1 MKVFKFG
8 GASVNSA
15 DAVRNMAQIV
25 QTHLEKEP
33 LVVVVSAMGKTTN
46 LLEKLVPTDSS
57 LNTQHSSLRQQLED
71 YHLDIAKSLIPND
84 ETIVNKIQTLLHQLD
99 QTITTLS
106 HSATQSPSHSNYN
119 YCYDQVVSFGELIS
133 TTIIAEY
140 LNHLGINTLWQDARE
155 IIKTDDHFREGRIDW
170 KATEQEIKNLELH
183 LEEELNTLKNKDNPV
198 KKIKN
203 SCRVILTQG
212 FIGGTHSPLSTLHS
226 PLSTTTLGREGSDY
240 SAAILA
246 YCLNAESVTIW
257 KDVPGF
263 LNADPKFFHD
273 TVKISQIPY
282 NEAIELAY
290 YGASVIHPKTV
301 KPIQNKGIPLYIRS
315 FITPEAEGSSIGDY
329 RTLVP
334 ETPLYIFKNNQILLS
349 ILPRDYSFIAE
360 DNLQVIFGILSK
372 IGIRVNLMQNSALS
386 FSICIDNNPQLV
398 KPLIEEL
405 KSMFRVR
412 YNEDLQLITIR
423 YYTQEVIDSIVA
435 NRPILLEQ
443 RSRTTEQLIVPCK

>member
-15 DAVRNMAQIV
+15 DAVRNMAHIV
-25 QTHLEKEP
+25 QKHLESAP

-46 LLEKLVPTDSS
+46 LLEKLVPGIASD
-57 LNTQHSSLRQQLED
+57 NEHKALRQQLED
-71 YHLDIAKSLIPND
+71 YHIDIVKSLIPND
-84 ETIVNKIQTLLHQLD
+84 ESIVNKVYTLLHQLD
-99 QTITTLS
+99 NTIATL
-106 HSATQSPSHSNYN
+106 QSDSKYYNYN
-119 YCYDQVVSFGELIS
+119 YDQVVSFGELIS
-133 TTIIAEY
+133 TTIIAHY
-140 LNHLGINTLWQDARE
+140 LNHLGINTLWEDARQC
-155 IIKTDDHFREGRIDW
+155 IVTDNHHREGRVDW
-170 KATEQEIKNLELH
+170 ESTRGECWRL
-183 LEEELNTLKNKDNPV
+183 KDNATGYQV
-198 KKIKN
+198 
-203 SCRVILTQG
+203 VVTQG
-212 FIGGTHSPLSTLHS
+212 FIGATSDLK
-226 PLSTTTLGREGSDY
+226 TTTLGREGSDY

-246 YCLNAESVTIW
+246 YCLDAESVTIW

-263 LNADPKFFHD
+263 LNADPKFFAN

-315 FITPEAEGSSIGDY
+315 FITPEADGSSIGDY
-329 RTLVP
+329 KTIVP

-398 KPLIEEL
+398 APLIEEL
-405 KSMFRVR
+405 KNMFRVR
-412 YNEDLQLITIR
+412 YNQNLQLITIR

-435 NRPILLEQ
+435 GRPILLEQ
-443 RSRTTEQLIVPCK
+443 RSRTTEQLIVPSK

>member
-15 DAVRNMAQIV
+15 DAVRNMAQVV
-25 QTHLEKEP
+25 QSHLESKP
-33 LVVVVSAMGKTTN
+33 LMVVVSAMGKTTN
-46 LLEKLVPTDSS
+46 LLEKLVPGSADVSS
-57 LNTQHSSLRQQLED
+57 ANALRQQLEV

-84 ETIVNKIQTLLHQLD
+84 KTIIKKIQDLLHQLD
-99 QTITTLS
+99 NTIVSLQPDAA
-106 HSATQSPSHSNYN
+106 HYNYN
-119 YCYDQVVSFGELIS
+119 YDQVVSFGEIIS

-140 LNHLGINTLWQDARE
+140 LNHLGINTLWSDARQL
-155 IIKTDDHFREGRIDW
+155 IQTDNHYREGRVDW
-170 KATEQEIKNLELH
+170 QASETATK
-183 LEEELNTLKNKDNPV
+183 TLLADS
-198 KKIKN
+198 ITY
-203 SCRVILTQG
+203 SVILTQG
-212 FIGGTHSPLSTLHS
+212 FIGGTVDHK
-226 PLSTTTLGREGSDY
+226 TTTLGREGSDY

-263 LNADPKFFHD
+263 LNADPKFFAD

-301 KPIQNKGIPLYIRS
+301 KPIQNKGIPLFIRS

-329 RTLVP
+329 KTIVP

-386 FSICIDNNPQLV
+386 FSICIDNNPQLIN
-398 KPLIEEL
+398 PLIEEL

-412 YNEDLQLITIR
+412 YNENLQLITIR

-435 NRPILLEQ
+435 GRPILLEQ
-443 RSRTTEQLIVPCK
+443 RSRTTEQLIVPA

>member
-25 QTHLEKEP
+25 KNHLESEP

-46 LLEKLVPTDSS
+46 LLEKLVPGSAGVSS
-57 LNTQHSSLRQQLED
+57 ANALRQQLED

-84 ETIVNKIQTLLHQLD
+84 DTIINKIQTLLYQLD
-99 QTITTLS
+99 QTIAALS
-106 HSATQSPSHSNYN
+106 HSDTQSPSHSNYN
-119 YCYDQVVSFGELIS
+119 YNYDQVVSFGELIS
-133 TTIIAEY
+133 TTIIAYY
-140 LNHLGINTLWQDARE
+140 LNHLRINTLWIDSRQLIR
-155 IIKTDDHFREGRIDW
+155 TNDHYREGRVDW
-170 KATEQEIKNLELH
+170 QATQQAIQ
-183 LEEELNTLKNKDNPV
+183 
-198 KKIKN
+198 N
-203 SCRVILTQG
+203 SEFRVHNSYSVILTQG
-212 FIGGTHSPLSTLHS
+212 FIGGTDGG
-226 PLSTTTLGREGSDY
+226 TTTLGREGSDY

-246 YCLNAESVTIW
+246 YCLGAESVTIW

-263 LNADPKFFHD
+263 LNADPKFFSD

-329 RTLVP
+329 KNIDP
-334 ETPLYIFKNNQILLS
+334 ETPLYIFANNQILLS

-360 DNLQVIFGILSK
+360 DNLQVIFGILNEL
-372 IGIRVNLMQNSALS
+372 GIRVNLMQNSALS
-386 FSICIDNNPQLV
+386 FSICINNNPQLV
-398 KPLIEEL
+398 KPLIERL
-405 KSMFRVR
+405 RNMFRVR
-412 YNEDLQLITIR
+412 YNENLQLITIR
-423 YYTQEVIDSIVA
+423 YYTQEVIDRIVA

-443 RSRTTEQLIVPCK
+443 RSRTTEQLIVPDK

>member
-25 QTHLEKEP
+25 QSHLEPGKP

-46 LLEKLVPTDSS
+46 LLEKLVPGVTDD
-57 LNTQHSSLRQQLED
+57 TRELRRQLEE
-71 YHLDIAKSLIPND
+71 YHLKIYKELIPCVDDADNAVQ
-84 ETIVNKIQTLLHQLD
+84 ELLRKLD
-99 QTITTLS
+99 GMLASLQ
-106 HSATQSPSHSNYN
+106 PSNEQYNYN
-119 YCYDQVVSFGELIS
+119 YDQVVSFGELIS

-140 LNHLGINTLWQDARE
+140 LNSHGISTQWLDARQLV
-155 IIKTDDHFREGRIDW
+155 ITDNHYREGHVDW
-170 KATEQEIKNLELH
+170 TKTQAACQRLVA
-183 LEEELNTLKNKDNPV
+183 DNEALSRHQ
-198 KKIKN
+198 I
-203 SCRVILTQG
+203 IITQG
-212 FIGGTHSPLSTLHS
+212 FIGGTTDGH
-226 PLSTTTLGREGSDY
+226 TTTLGREGSDY
-240 SAAILA
+240 SASILA
-246 YCLNAESVTIW
+246 YCLGAENITIW

-263 LNADPKFFHD
+263 LNADPKYFPD
-273 TVKISQIPY
+273 TVKINQIPY

-315 FITPEAEGSSIGDY
+315 FITPQGDGSAIGNY
-329 RTLVP
+329 HTINP

-398 KPLIEEL
+398 KPLIESL
-405 KSMFRVR
+405 KNMFRVR
-412 YNEDLQLITIR
+412 YNDNLQLITIR
-423 YYTQEVIDSIVA
+423 YYTQQVIDRIVA
-435 NRPILLEQ
+435 GRPILLEQ
-443 RSRTTEQLIVPCK
+443 RSRSTEQLVVPATSV

>member
-25 QTHLEKEP
+25 QKHLESTP

-46 LLEKLVPTDSS
+46 LLEKLVPGSS
-57 LNTQHSSLRQQLED
+57 DITSTKELRQQLEE
-71 YHLDIAKSLIPND
+71 YHREIASSLMP
-84 ETIVNKIQTLLHQLD
+84 ENKEVQHKIDTLLSNLD
-99 QTITTLS
+99 HLCTSLPTDVEHL
-106 HSATQSPSHSNYN
+106 N
-119 YCYDQVVSFGELIS
+119 YCYDQVVCHGELLS

-140 LNHLGINTLWQDARE
+140 LNTLGINTLWTDARQL
-155 IIKTDDHFREGRIDW
+155 IKTDNHYREGRVDW
-170 KATEQEIKNLELH
+170 NATEKEIKNLE
-183 LEEELNTLKNKDNPV
+183 PS
-198 KKIKN
+198 IKN
-203 SCRVILTQG
+203 SYSIVLTQG
-212 FIGGTHSPLSTLHS
+212 FIGGTTDGQ
-226 PLSTTTLGREGSDY
+226 TTTLGREGSDY

-246 YCLNAESVTIW
+246 HCLDAESVTIW

-263 LNADPKFFHD
+263 LNADPKFFID

-315 FITPEAEGSSIGDY
+315 FITPEAEGSSVGDY
-329 RTLVP
+329 SKLVP
-334 ETPLYIFKNNQILLS
+334 ETPLYIFRNNQILLS

-360 DNLQVIFGILSK
+360 DNLQVIFGILNEL
-372 IGIRVNLMQNSALS
+372 GIRVNLMQNSALS
-386 FSICIDNNPQLV
+386 FSICVDNNPQRI
-398 KPLIEEL
+398 KILIERL

-412 YNEDLQLITIR
+412 YNENLQLITIR
-423 YYTQEVIDSIVA
+423 YYTQAVIDSIVA
-435 NRPILLEQ
+435 SRPILLEQ
-443 RSRTTEQLIVPCK
+443 RSRTTEQLIVPV

>member
-25 QTHLEKEP
+25 QKHLESTP

-46 LLEKLVPTDSS
+46 LLEKLVPGCSDITS
-57 LNTQHSSLRQQLED
+57 TKELRQQLEE
-71 YHLDIAKSLIPND
+71 YHREIASSLMP
-84 ETIVNKIQTLLHQLD
+84 ENKEVQHKIDTLLSNLD
-99 QTITTLS
+99 HLCTSLPTDVE
-106 HSATQSPSHSNYN
+106 HHN
-119 YCYDQVVSFGELIS
+119 YCYDQVVCHGELLS

-140 LNHLGINTLWQDARE
+140 LNTLGINTLWTDARQL
-155 IIKTDDHFREGRIDW
+155 IKTDNHYREGRVNW
-170 KATEQEIKNLELH
+170 NATEKEIKNLE
-183 LEEELNTLKNKDNPV
+183 PS
-198 KKIKN
+198 IKN
-203 SCRVILTQG
+203 SYSIVLTQG
-212 FIGGTHSPLSTLHS
+212 FIGGTTDGQ
-226 PLSTTTLGREGSDY
+226 TTTLGREGSDY

-246 YCLNAESVTIW
+246 HCLDAESVTIW

-263 LNADPKFFHD
+263 LNADPKFFID

-315 FITPEAEGSSIGDY
+315 FITPEAEGSSVGDY
-329 RTLVP
+329 SKLVP
-334 ETPLYIFKNNQILLS
+334 ETPLYIFRNNQILLS

-360 DNLQVIFGILSK
+360 DNLQVIFGILNEL
-372 IGIRVNLMQNSALS
+372 GIRVNLMQNSALS
-386 FSICIDNNPQLV
+386 FSICVDNNPQRI
-398 KPLIEEL
+398 KILIERL

-412 YNEDLQLITIR
+412 YNENLQLITIR
-423 YYTQEVIDSIVA
+423 YYTQAVIDSIV
-435 NRPILLEQ
+435 NDRPILLEQ
-443 RSRTTEQLIVPCK
+443 RSRSTEQLIVPV

>member
-15 DAVRNMAQIV
+15 DAVRNMAQVV
-25 QTHLEKEP
+25 QSHLESKP
-33 LVVVVSAMGKTTN
+33 LMVVVSAMGKTTN
-46 LLEKLVPTDSS
+46 LLEKLVPGSADVSS
-57 LNTQHSSLRQQLED
+57 ANTLRKQLEV

-84 ETIVNKIQTLLHQLD
+84 KTIIKKIQDLLYQLDNTIVSLQPDAAHY
-99 QTITTLS
+99 
-106 HSATQSPSHSNYN
+106 NYN
-119 YCYDQVVSFGELIS
+119 YDQVVSFGEIIS

-140 LNHLGINTLWQDARE
+140 LNHLGINTLWSDARQL
-155 IIKTDDHFREGRIDW
+155 IQTDNHYREGRVDW
-170 KATEQEIKNLELH
+170 QASKTATK
-183 LEEELNTLKNKDNPV
+183 TLLADS
-198 KKIKN
+198 ITY
-203 SCRVILTQG
+203 SVILTQG
-212 FIGGTHSPLSTLHS
+212 FIGGTVDHK
-226 PLSTTTLGREGSDY
+226 TTTLGREGSDY

-263 LNADPKFFHD
+263 LNADPKFFAD

-301 KPIQNKGIPLYIRS
+301 KPIQNKGIPLFIRS

-329 RTLVP
+329 KTIVP

-386 FSICIDNNPQLV
+386 FSICIDNNPQLIN
-398 KPLIEEL
+398 PLIEEL

-412 YNEDLQLITIR
+412 YNENLQLITIR

-435 NRPILLEQ
+435 GRPILLEQ
-443 RSRTTEQLIVPCK
+443 RSRTTEQLIVPA